1 MINVNDFDFDILKNS
16 NLQTVTTRNRDNQYI
31 EYYNAPFAFDIETT
45 SFYDGENKRACMYI
59 FMFALNGNYVYG
71 RTWEDFDF
79 TLNKLKEVLQLNEYR
94 RIIIYIHNLGYE
106 FQFLIGHERFKD
118 VFARNVR
125 HPIKCTMNDCF
136 DLKCSLMLSGMSLAK
151 TANDLTSVKIQ
162 KLTGDLNYKLVR
174 TWKTPLTEEEFG
186 YCEHD
191 VKILHYFIL
200 EEMTKNDNDITKI
213 PLTKTGYVRKYCQNY
228 IKKHTYYP
236 KYREKIKKIAPV
248 DKDLFCLLHKSF
260 MGGYTHA
267 NYMYVGMVLEN
278 VASIDFT
285 SSYPSVMI
293 RKKYPMQPFTK
304 THIKDLKDFRY
315 CIKNYPCVFEVEL
328 TNVTAKKCNHILSRS
343 KCSVCDN
350 AVVDNGRIVSADRI
364 FTYFTDIDFKDFEQ
378 FYSYEH
384 LSIGNFY
391 TSSYGYL
398 PKQIIECALKFYNDK
413 TTLKGV
419 AGKEVEYLVGKGML
433 NSLFGMCVTNP
444 VNDDIVFNGKEWD
457 TEKRDIS
464 EALQENYIKNK
475 KQVLVYQWGVWITA
489 WARHELFKGILKI
502 DENVIYCDTDSIK
515 FLNYENY
522 ENWINE
528 YNKNCINEIN
538 KALSYYEINL
548 NLAKPKTIKGIEKP
562 LGVWD
567 FEGIYNKFKT
577 LGAKRYAYEENEKF
591 NITVSGLNKKRAVP
605 YIVAT
610 LQPFEFFDNEMYIPK
625 EYTGK
630 NTLTYIN
637 DPYKIM
643 IKDYLGNYAEVE
655 ENTYIHMEEQDYNM
669 SLSEQFIHY
678 LMCGT
683 NFGGGAKEH
692 TLFEKSQELATNFW
706 ECDFN
711 EE

>member
-1 MINVNDFDFDILKNS
+1 MINVNDFDFNILKNS
-16 NLQTVTTRNRDNQYI
+16 NLQTVTTRARDNQYI
-31 EYYNAPFAFDIETT
+31 EYYNAPFAFDIETS

-79 TLNKLKEVLQLNEYR
+79 TLNKLREVLQLNEYR

-118 VFARNVR
+118 VFARNAR
-125 HPIKCTMNDCF
+125 HPIKCTMNECF

-151 TANDLTSVKIQ
+151 TAEDLTSVKIQ

-200 EEMTKNDNDITKI
+200 EEMAKNDNDITKI

-304 THIKDLKDFRY
+304 IHIKDLADFRY

-364 FTYFTDIDFKDFEQ
+364 FTYFTDIDFNDFEQ

-384 LSIGNFY
+384 LSIGKFY

-444 VNDDIVFNGKEWD
+444 VNDDIVFNGKEWC

-464 EALQENYIKNK
+464 EALQKNYINNK

-489 WARHELFKGILKI
+489 WARHELFKGILEI
-502 DENVIYCDTDSIK
+502 NDDVIYCDTDSIK

-538 KALSYYEINL
+538 KALNYYEIDL
-548 NLAKPKTIKGIEKP
+548 NLAKPKTIKGIKKP

-643 IKDYLGNYAEVE
+643 IKDYLGNYAKVE

-669 SLSEQFIHY
+669 SLSEQFIRY

-683 NFGGGAKEH
+683 NFGNGAKEH

-706 ECDFN
+706 ECDYN
-711 EE
+711 EK

>member
-16 NLQTVTTRNRDNQYI
+16 NLQTVTTRTKDNKYI
-31 EYYNAPFAFDIETT
+31 EYYNAPFAFDIETS
-45 SFYDGENKRACMYI
+45 SFYEDENKRACMYI

-118 VFARNVR
+118 VFARNAR
-125 HPIKCTMNDCF
+125 HPIKCTMNECF
-136 DLKCSLMLSGMSLAK
+136 ELKCSLMLSGMSLAK
-151 TANDLTSVKIQ
+151 TAEDLTSVKIQ
-162 KLTGDLNYKLVR
+162 KLTGDLNYKLLR
-174 TWKTPLTEEEFG
+174 TWKTTLTKEELA

-200 EEMTKNDNDITKI
+200 EEMAKNDNDITKI

-236 KYREKIKKIAPV
+236 KYREKIKKIAPI

-267 NYMYVGMVLEN
+267 NYMYVGMIMGN

-304 THIKDLKDFRY
+304 VHIKDIKDFRY

-328 TNVTAKKCNHILSRS
+328 TNVIAKKCNHILSRS

-364 FTYFTDIDFKDFEQ
+364 YTYFTDIDFKDFEQ

-384 LSIGNFY
+384 LSIGKFY

-419 AGKEVEYLVGKGML
+419 KGKEVEYLVGKGML

-444 VNDDIVFNGKEWD
+444 VNDNIVFDGKEWN
-457 TEKRDIS
+457 TEKKDIS

-489 WARHELFKGILKI
+489 WARHELFKGILEI
-502 DENVIYCDTDSIK
+502 DEDVIYCDTDSIK

-522 ENWINE
+522 KNWINE
-528 YNKNCINEIN
+528 YNKNCIDEIN
-538 KALSYYEINL
+538 KALNYYEIDL
-548 NLAKPKTIKGIEKP
+548 NLAKPKTIKGVEKP

-567 FEGIYNKFKT
+567 FEGIYTKFKT
-577 LGAKRYAYEENEKF
+577 LGAKRYAYEQDGKF
-591 NITVSGLNKKRAVP
+591 NITVSGLNKKCAVP

-643 IKDYLGNYAEVE
+643 VKDYQGNYAEVA
-655 ENTYIHMEEQDYNM
+655 ENSYIHMEEQDYNM
-669 SLSEQFIHY
+669 SLSEQFIYY

-692 TLFEKSQELATNFW
+692 TLFEKSKELATNFW

-711 EE
+711 EK

>member
-1 MINVNDFDFDILKNS
+1 MTNVNDFDFDILKNS
-16 NLQTVTTRNRDNQYI
+16 NLQTVTTQTRDKQFI
-31 EYYNAPFAFDIETT
+31 EYYNAPFAFDIETS
-45 SFYDGENKRACMYI
+45 SFYEGENKRACMYI

-118 VFARNVR
+118 VFARNAR
-125 HPIKCTMNDCF
+125 HPIKCTMNECF
-136 DLKCSLMLSGMSLAK
+136 ELKCSLMLSGMSLAK
-151 TANDLTSVKIQ
+151 TAEDLTSVKIQ
-162 KLTGDLNYKLVR
+162 KLTGDLNYKLLR
-174 TWKTPLTEEEFG
+174 TWKTALTEEELL

-200 EEMTKNDNDITKI
+200 EEMAKNDNDITKI

-267 NYMYVGMVLEN
+267 NYMYVGMIMEN

-304 THIKDLKDFRY
+304 IHIKDIKDFRY

-328 TNVTAKKCNHILSRS
+328 TNVIAKKCNHILSRS

-384 LSIGNFY
+384 LSIGKFY

-419 AGKEVEYLVGKGML
+419 KGKEVEYLVGKGML

-444 VNDDIVFNGKEWD
+444 VNDNIVFDGKEWN
-457 TEKRDIS
+457 TERKDIT

-475 KQVLVYQWGVWITA
+475 KQVLVYQWGVWVTA
-489 WARHELFKGILKI
+489 WARHELFKGILEI
-502 DENVIYCDTDSIK
+502 NEDVIYCDTDSIK

-522 ENWINE
+522 KNWINE

-538 KALSYYEINL
+538 NALSYYEIDL
-548 NLAKPKTIKGIEKP
+548 NLAKPKTIKGVEKP

-567 FEGIYNKFKT
+567 FEGIYTKFKT
-577 LGAKRYAYEENEKF
+577 LGAKRYAYEQDGKF
-591 NITVSGLNKKRAVP
+591 NITVSGLNKKCAVP

-610 LQPFEFFDNEMYIPK
+610 SQPFEFFDNEMYIPK

-637 DPYKIM
+637 DPYKI
-643 IKDYLGNYAEVE
+643 IVKDYKGNYAEVA
-655 ENTYIHMEEQDYNM
+655 ENSYIHMEEQDYNM
-669 SLSEQFIHY
+669 SLSEQFIYY

-711 EE
+711 EK

>member
-1 MINVNDFDFDILKNS
+1 LINVNDFDFNILKN

-31 EYYNAPFAFDIETT
+31 EYYNAPFAFDIETS

-79 TLNKLKEVLQLNEYR
+79 TLNKLREVLQLNEYR

-118 VFARNVR
+118 VFARNAR

-151 TANDLTSVKIQ
+151 TADDLTNVKIQ
-162 KLTGDLNYKLVR
+162 KLTGDLDYKLLR
-174 TWKTPLTEEEFG
+174 TWKTSLTKEEFG

-200 EEMTKNDNDITKI
+200 EEMAKNDNDITKI

-248 DKDLFCLLHKSF
+248 NKDLFCLLHKSF

-278 VASIDFT
+278 VSSIDFT

-304 THIKDLKDFRY
+304 THIKDLTDFRY

-328 TNVTAKKCNHILSRS
+328 TNITSKKCNHILSRS

-384 LSIGNFY
+384 LSIGKFY

-444 VNDDIVFNGKEWD
+444 VNDDIVFNGKEWN

-489 WARHELFKGILKI
+489 WARHELFKGILEI
-502 DENVIYCDTDSIK
+502 NDDVIYCDTDSIK

-538 KALSYYEINL
+538 KALNYYEIDL

-577 LGAKRYAYEENEKF
+577 LGAKRYAYEQDEKF

-643 IKDYLGNYAEVE
+643 VKDYQGNYAEVE

-683 NFGGGAKEH
+683 NFGNGAKEH
-692 TLFEKSQELATNFW
+692 ALFEKSQELATNFW
-706 ECDFN
+706 ECDYN
-711 EE
+711 EK

>member
-1 MINVNDFDFDILKNS
+1 MINVNDFDFNILKNS
-16 NLQTVTTRNRDNQYI
+16 NLQTVKTRTRDNQYI
-31 EYYNAPFAFDIETT
+31 EYYNAPFAFDIETS

-118 VFARNVR
+118 VFARNAR

-151 TANDLTSVKIQ
+151 TAEDLTSVKIQ

-174 TWKTPLTEEEFG
+174 TWKTPLTQEELA

-200 EEMTKNDNDITKI
+200 EEMAKNDNDITKI

-248 DKDLFCLLHKSF
+248 NKDLFCLLHKSF

-267 NYMYVGMVLEN
+267 NYMHVGMVLEN

-304 THIKDLKDFRY
+304 IHIKDLNDFKY

-328 TNVTAKKCNHILSRS
+328 TNVIAKKCNHILSRS

-350 AVVDNGRIVSADRI
+350 AIVDNGRIVSADRI

-384 LSIGNFY
+384 LSIGKFY

-444 VNDDIVFNGKEWD
+444 VNDDIVFDGKEWN
-457 TEKRDIS
+457 TEKKDIT

-489 WARHELFKGILKI
+489 WARHELFKGILEI
-502 DENVIYCDTDSIK
+502 NDDVIYCDTDSIK

-528 YNKNCINEIN
+528 YNKNCIDEIN
-538 KALSYYEINL
+538 ATLNYYELNL
-548 NLAKPKTIKGIEKP
+548 NLAKPKTIKGLEKP

-567 FEGIYNKFKT
+567 FEGIYTKFKT
-577 LGAKRYAYEENEKF
+577 LGAKRYAYEQDGKF
-591 NITVSGLNKKRAVP
+591 NITVSGLNKKCAVP

-637 DPYKIM
+637 EPYKIM
-643 IKDYLGNYAEVE
+643 VKDYQGNYAEVS
-655 ENTYIHMEEQDYNM
+655 ENSYIHMEEQDYNM
-669 SLSEQFIHY
+669 ALSEQFIYY

-683 NFGGGAKEH
+683 NFGNSAKEH
-692 TLFEKSQELATNFW
+692 TLFEKSRELATNFW

-711 EE
+711 EK

>member
-1 MINVNDFDFDILKNS
+1 MINVNDFDFNILKN
-16 NLQTVTTRNRDNQYI
+16 NLQTITIRTRDKQFI
-31 EYYNAPFAFDIETT
+31 EYYNAPFAFDIETS

-79 TLNKLKEVLQLNEYR
+79 TLNKLKEVLQLNEYK

-118 VFARNVR
+118 VFARNAR

-151 TANDLTSVKIQ
+151 TADDLTSVKIQ
-162 KLTGDLNYKLVR
+162 KLTGDLNYKLLR
-174 TWKTPLTEEEFG
+174 TWKTPLTQEELA

-200 EEMTKNDNDITKI
+200 EEMAKNDNDITKI

-248 DKDLFCLLHKSF
+248 DKDLFCLLHKTF

-304 THIKDLKDFRY
+304 IHIKDLNDFKY

-328 TNVTAKKCNHILSRS
+328 TNVIAKKCNHILSRS

-350 AVVDNGRIVSADRI
+350 AIVDNGRIVSADRI

-384 LSIGNFY
+384 LSIGKFY

-444 VNDDIVFNGKEWD
+444 VNDDIVFDGKEWN
-457 TEKRDIS
+457 TEKKDIT

-489 WARHELFKGILKI
+489 WARHELFKGILEI
-502 DENVIYCDTDSIK
+502 NDDVIYCDTDSIK

-528 YNKNCINEIN
+528 YNKNCIDEIN
-538 KALSYYEINL
+538 ATLNYYELNL
-548 NLAKPKTIKGIEKP
+548 NLAKPKTIKGLEKP

-567 FEGIYNKFKT
+567 FEGIYTKFKT
-577 LGAKRYAYEENEKF
+577 LGAKRYAYEQDGKF
-591 NITVSGLNKKRAVP
+591 NITVSGLNKKCAVP

-637 DPYKIM
+637 EPYKFM
-643 IKDYLGNYAEVE
+643 VKDYQGNYAEVS
-655 ENTYIHMEEQDYNM
+655 ENSYIHMEEQDYNM
-669 SLSEQFIHY
+669 ALSEQFIYY

-683 NFGGGAKEH
+683 NFGNSAKEH
-692 TLFEKSQELATNFW
+692 TLFEKSRELATNFW

-711 EE
+711 EK

>member
-1 MINVNDFDFDILKNS
+1 MINVNDFDFNILKNS
-16 NLQTVTTRNRDNQYI
+16 NLQTVTTHTRDKQFI
-31 EYYNAPFAFDIETT
+31 EYYNAPFAFDIETS

-118 VFARNVR
+118 VFARNAR

-151 TANDLTSVKIQ
+151 TAEDLTSVKIQ

-174 TWKTPLTEEEFG
+174 TWKTSLTKEELE

-200 EEMTKNDNDITKI
+200 EEMSKNDNDITKI

-267 NYMYVGMVLEN
+267 NYMYVGMILEN

-304 THIKDLKDFRY
+304 IHIKDLTDFRY

-328 TNVTAKKCNHILSRS
+328 TNVIAKKCNHILSRS

-384 LSIGNFY
+384 LSIGKFY

-419 AGKEVEYLVGKGML
+419 VGKEVEYLVGKGML

-444 VNDDIVFNGKEWD
+444 VNDDIIFDGKEWN
-457 TEKRDIS
+457 TEKKDIS

-489 WARHELFKGILKI
+489 WARHELFKGILEI
-502 DENVIYCDTDSIK
+502 NDDVIYCDTDSIK

-522 ENWINE
+522 ENWINK
-528 YNKNCINEIN
+528 YNKKCIDEIN
-538 KALSYYEINL
+538 KALNYYEINL
-548 NLAKPKTIKGIEKP
+548 NLAKPKTIKGVEKP

-567 FEGIYNKFKT
+567 FEGVYSKFKT
-577 LGAKRYAYEENEKF
+577 LGAKRYAYEHDGKF
-591 NITVSGLNKKRAVP
+591 NITVSGLNKKCAVP

-637 DPYKIM
+637 EPYKIM
-643 IKDYLGNYAEVE
+643 IKDYQGNYAEVS
-655 ENTYIHMEEQDYNM
+655 ENSYIHMEEQDYNM
-669 SLSEQFIHY
+669 SLSEQFIYY

-683 NFGGGAKEH
+683 NFGNGAKEH

-711 EE
+711 EK

>member
-1 MINVNDFDFDILKNS
+1 MINVNDFDFNILKN

-31 EYYNAPFAFDIETT
+31 EYYNAPFAFDIETS

-79 TLNKLKEVLQLNEYR
+79 TLNKLREVLQLNEYR

-118 VFARNVR
+118 VFARNAR

-151 TANDLTSVKIQ
+151 TADDLTNVKIQ
-162 KLTGDLNYKLVR
+162 KLTGDLDYKLLR
-174 TWKTPLTEEEFG
+174 TWKTSLTKEEFG

-200 EEMTKNDNDITKI
+200 EEMAKNDNDITKI

-248 DKDLFCLLHKSF
+248 NKDLFCLLHKSF

-278 VASIDFT
+278 VSSIDFT

-304 THIKDLKDFRY
+304 THIKDLTDFRY

-328 TNVTAKKCNHILSRS
+328 TNITSKKCNHILSRS

-384 LSIGNFY
+384 LSIGKFY

-444 VNDDIVFNGKEWD
+444 VNDDIVFNGKEWN

-489 WARHELFKGILKI
+489 WARHELFKGILEI
-502 DENVIYCDTDSIK
+502 NDDVIYCDTDSIK

-538 KALSYYEINL
+538 KALNYYEIDL

-577 LGAKRYAYEENEKF
+577 LGAKRYAYEQDEKF

-643 IKDYLGNYAEVE
+643 VKDYQGNYAEVE

-683 NFGGGAKEH
+683 NFGNGAKEH
-692 TLFEKSQELATNFW
+692 ALFEKSQELATNFW
-706 ECDFN
+706 ECDYN
-711 EE
+711 EK

>member
-16 NLQTVTTRNRDNQYI
+16 NLQTVTTRTKYNKYI
-31 EYYNAPFAFDIETT
+31 EYYNAPFAFDIETS

-118 VFARNVR
+118 VFARNAR
-125 HPIKCTMNDCF
+125 HPIKCTMNECF
-136 DLKCSLMLSGMSLAK
+136 ELKCSLMLSGMSLAK
-151 TANDLTSVKIQ
+151 TAEDLTSVKIQ
-162 KLTGDLNYKLVR
+162 KLTGDLNYKLLR
-174 TWKTPLTEEEFG
+174 TWKTTLTKEELA

-200 EEMTKNDNDITKI
+200 EEMAKNDNDITKI

-236 KYREKIKKIAPV
+236 KYREKIKKMAPV

-267 NYMYVGMVLEN
+267 NYMYVGMIMDN

-304 THIKDLKDFRY
+304 VHIKDLKDFRY

-328 TNVTAKKCNHILSRS
+328 TNVIAKKCNHILSRS

-350 AVVDNGRIVSADRI
+350 AVVDNGRIVSADKI

-384 LSIGNFY
+384 LSIGKFY

-419 AGKEVEYLVGKGML
+419 KGKEVEYLVGKGML

-444 VNDDIVFNGKEWD
+444 VNDDIVFNGKEWN
-457 TEKRDIS
+457 TERKDIT

-475 KQVLVYQWGVWITA
+475 KQVLVYQWGVWVTA

-502 DENVIYCDTDSIK
+502 DEDVIYCDTDSIK

-522 ENWINE
+522 KNWINE
-528 YNKNCINEIN
+528 YNKNCIDEIC
-538 KALSYYEINL
+538 KALSYYEIDL
-548 NLAKPKTIKGIEKP
+548 NLAKPKTIKGVEKP

-567 FEGIYNKFKT
+567 FEGIYTKFKT
-577 LGAKRYAYEENEKF
+577 LGAKRYAYEQDGKF
-591 NITVSGLNKKRAVP
+591 NITVSGLNKKCAVP

-643 IKDYLGNYAEVE
+643 VKDYQGNYAEVA
-655 ENTYIHMEEQDYNM
+655 ENSYIHMEEQDYNM
-669 SLSEQFIHY
+669 SLSEQFIYY

-692 TLFEKSQELATNFW
+692 ILFEKSQELATNFW

-711 EE
+711 EK

>member
-16 NLQTVTTRNRDNQYI
+16 NLQTVTTRTKDNKYI
-31 EYYNAPFAFDIETT
+31 EYYNTPFAFDIETS
-45 SFYDGENKRACMYI
+45 SFYEGENKRACMYI

-106 FQFLIGHERFKD
+106 FQFLIGHERFKG
-118 VFARNVR
+118 VFARNAR
-125 HPIKCTMNDCF
+125 HPIKCTMNECF
-136 DLKCSLMLSGMSLAK
+136 ELKCSLMLSGMSLAK
-151 TANDLTSVKIQ
+151 TAEDLTSVKIQ
-162 KLTGDLNYKLVR
+162 KLTGDLNYKLLR
-174 TWKTPLTEEEFG
+174 TWKTTLTKEELA

-200 EEMTKNDNDITKI
+200 EEMAKNDNDITKI

-267 NYMYVGMVLEN
+267 NYMYVGMIMEN

-304 THIKDLKDFRY
+304 VHIKDIKDFRY

-328 TNVTAKKCNHILSRS
+328 TNVIAKKCNHILSRS

-419 AGKEVEYLVGKGML
+419 KGKEVEYLVGKGML

-444 VNDDIVFNGKEWD
+444 VNDDIVFDGKEWN
-457 TEKRDIS
+457 TERKDIA

-475 KQVLVYQWGVWITA
+475 KQVLVYQWGVWVTA
-489 WARHELFKGILKI
+489 WARHELFKGILEI
-502 DENVIYCDTDSIK
+502 DENVVYCDTDSIK

-522 ENWINE
+522 KNWINE
-528 YNKNCINEIN
+528 YNKNCIDEIN
-538 KALSYYEINL
+538 KALSYYEIDL
-548 NLAKPKTIKGIEKP
+548 NLAKPKTIKGAEKP
-562 LGVWD
+562 LGIWD
-567 FEGIYNKFKT
+567 FEGIYTKFKT
-577 LGAKRYAYEENEKF
+577 LGAKRYAYEQDGKF
-591 NITVSGLNKKRAVP
+591 NITVSGLNKKCAVP

-637 DPYKIM
+637 DPYKII
-643 IKDYLGNYAEVE
+643 IKDYQGNYAEVA
-655 ENTYIHMEEQDYNM
+655 ENSYIHMEEQDYNM
-669 SLSEQFIHY
+669 SLSEQFIYY

-711 EE
+711 EK